1 MMLSRWLTRFLPDT
15 IEQRPRS
22 SAFLK
27 ICVTPGAAIA
37 RRWYRRLRYSSR
49 HLLNAAY
56 FSHAVSDDVAFAA
69 SE

>member
-1 MMLSRWLTRFLPDT
+1 MMLSRWLTQFLPDT

-37 RRWYRRLRYSSR
+37 RWWYRRLRLFKPALVER
-49 HLLNAAY
+49 GVL
-56 FSHAVSDDVAFAA
+56 FARG
-69 SE
+69 